1 MSENKEINTISPKE
15 LNEVFRQ
22 MLGEELRSSLKA
34 WTEESERFKIFL
46 KETAEKAKKPKKAK
60 KKS

>member
-1 MSENKEINTISPKE
+1 MSENKENNKMSPKE

-22 MLGEELRSSLKA
+22 MFGEELRSSLKA
-34 WTEESERFKIFL
+34 WKEESERFKIFL
-46 KETAEKAKKPKKAK
+46 KEKPEKAKKPKKAK